1 MRARAANDQDRY
13 VANLEL
19 SLSHYRESARIY
31 RAVGHADMVERTA
44 TVIAETEEK
53 LRWVA
58 DARAAAEAAATRG

>member
-31 RAVGHADMVERTA
+31 RAIGHVEKAD
-44 TVIAETEEK
+44 
-53 LRWVA
+53 
-58 DARAAAEAAATRG
+58 EAAQVAFGMEELLR